1 MNHLTVGCL
10 VARPLEKVQT
20 KSDVTLVII
29 PVFLNCKLLLY
40 RADNFLLSIDHEG
53 THSFSP
59 LQNLDSYAYNSDNE
73 HYRKILVYHI
83 IIVVGGQKD

>member
-1 MNHLTVGCL
+1 MIYLTVGGL

-29 PVFLNCKLLLY
+29 PVILNCKLLLY

-83 IIVVGGQKD
+83 ITVVGGQKD

>member
-1 MNHLTVGCL
+1 MGAYKSVGFSVRLTAPDCHFGCL

-40 RADNFLLSIDHEG
+40 CADNFLLSIDHE
-53 THSFSP
+53 
-59 LQNLDSYAYNSDNE
+59 
-73 HYRKILVYHI
+73 
-83 IIVVGGQKD
+83 

>member
-1 MNHLTVGCL
+1 MIYLTVGCL

-29 PVFLNCKLLLY
+29 PVILNCKLLLY

>member
-1 MNHLTVGCL
+1 MIHLTVGCL

-59 LQNLDSYAYNSDNE
+59 LQNLDSYAYNSDSE